1 MQVRSKWLPVGPS
14 CQWDSDVE
22 TEEGSVIIMST
33 RELHISVFLDSRK
46 HGRLPCTHPFHIF
59 IIKNLLHVV
68 KSPLVLQYMAR
79 STFPDKSL
87 GTYGD
92 IAEERRVLQIREY
105 LMKNHPTVSGSDSP
119 AMGSSV
125 SQYAQV
131 DTRAYSGCGNSRR
144 SRKVARKHIYIKK
157 SLVDAW
163 MDAYGDHYL

>member
-1 MQVRSKWLPVGPS
+1 MLKLKRGHS
-14 CQWDSDVE
+14 
-22 TEEGSVIIMST
+22 IAMST
-33 RELHISVFLDSRK
+33 RDKLCVFLDSRE
-46 HGRLPCTHPFHIF
+46 HGRLPHTHPFHIF
-59 IIKNLLHVV
+59 IITNLLHVV
-68 KSPLVLQYMAR
+68 DSPLVLQYMAR

-87 GTYGD
+87 GNYPD
-92 IAEERRVLQIREY
+92 LAEERRVLQIVNY

-119 AMGSSV
+119 AMGSSL

-163 MDAYGDHYL
+163 MNAYGDHYL